1 MALIALVPA
10 AMALLKLISWIS
22 GIVLVGSYV
31 RDAVVKTKEAD
42 VQISGDKT
50 IEDIL
55 NRTDLTPE
63 QKAQLINKYL
73 GIKDDNELDLNT
85 ILLAVVVV
93 MILIIAFLYISRK

>member
-42 VQISGDKT
+42 VQISTDET
-50 IEDIL
+50 VENIL
-55 NRTDLTPE
+55 NRSDLTAE
-63 QKAQLINKYL
+63 EKSQLINKYL

-85 ILLAVVVV
+85 ILVAVVVV
-93 MILIIAFLYISRK
+93 MVLLIAFMYYSRK